1 MKQITRQSSISR
13 KDSSRM
19 LRNLYDPKPG
29 VPTLVTTD
37 EQTTFQHKQVLS
49 VKFE

>member
-1 MKQITRQSSISR
+1 
-13 KDSSRM
+13 M

-29 VPTLVTTD
+29 VPTMVTTD
-37 EQTTFQHKQVLS
+37 EQTTVQHKPALT